1 MLDILKDAFKTEF
14 NKPLTYAALIAIPL
28 IVACFALLYFGTF
41 MDPYDRMKELPIAVI
56 NQDTGATLNG
66 EERNLG
72 DELVESI
79 TSNDDA
85 KWIIEDESLLDQG
98 LENTD
103 YFLAIVIPE
112 NFSEHVAAGETKEP
126 EQANILFFKNARKNY
141 MLTSLSS
148 RIESALKEKV
158 NQSITEQYSK
168 AYLNGLVSASNGLAD
183 AAEGSQQLG
192 NGIDSAVEGSGT
204 ITNNLEILKSGSEA
218 LEDGLGQLNSG
229 VSQMGDSRDKLVSGS
244 ASIASGIETLAQGS
258 STYRSSIEDKIGSIS
273 AAYGGD
279 PASAIPQLKQN
290 YALALQEYTT
300 QVVAATKQG
309 QDPSQVNATQVS
321 AAAEK
326 LAAAS
331 SQAGAYQALTSAV
344 SGYEQIDSGI
354 DSLISQYQ
362 TLDTGINQYT
372 RAVSELS
379 VGAQNAQ
386 NGAENLTDGAGK
398 LQDGSQKLTSGL
410 LIASDGASELTS
422 SLREGSQTI
431 DNSLTDS
438 TDNLASY
445 TANPAK
451 VEDDIYGNLDKFG
464 YGFAPLFLV
473 MGLWLGSLMI
483 FFVFSTF
490 PSKKELAGRRFAA
503 VIGRWP
509 LYLLLS
515 VLEVV
520 IVFFGAQAL
529 GLPTTDTGMMALSLL
544 TISVSFM
551 LIMQFFNLFD
561 IIGKAFSILLVIV
574 QLVFCSGTMPAQLG
588 NNMAVAAGPFLPF
601 YYAIDGLREVMSGD
615 NVDVLANDMGMLLLF
630 AAGAVVLSLLLYP
643 TALKIKTKKDSA
655 ALSEYLKGEEA
666 HAAKAMG

>member
-1 MLDILKDAFKTEF
+1 MLDILKDAFKTAF

-41 MDPYDRMKELPIAVI
+41 MDPYERMKELPIAVI
-56 NQDTGATLNG
+56 NQDAGATLNG

-72 DELVESI
+72 DELVKSI
-79 TSNDDA
+79 TNNDDA
-85 KWIIEDESLLDQG
+85 KWTIEDKNLLDQN

-103 YFLAIVIPE
+103 YYLAIVIPE
-112 NFSEHVAAGETKEP
+112 DFSERVAAGDTKEP
-126 EQANILFFKNARKNY
+126 EQANVVFFKNARKNY

-158 NQSITEQYSK
+158 NQNITEQYSR
-168 AYLNGLVSASNGLAD
+168 AYLSGLVDAKDGLTVAAD
-183 AAEGSQQLG
+183 GSQQLG
-192 NGIDSAVEGSGT
+192 SGIDSAAEGSST
-204 ITNNLEILKSGSEA
+204 ITDNLESLKSGSGT

-229 VSQMGDSRDKLVSGS
+229 LSQMEDSGNKLISGS
-244 ASIASGIETLAQGS
+244 ASIASGIEALARGS
-258 STYRSSIEDKIGSIS
+258 NTYRSSIEDKVNSIS

-279 PASAIPQLKQN
+279 PAGAIPQLKQN

-300 QVVAATKQG
+300 QVIAATKQG
-309 QDPSQVNATQVS
+309 QDPSQINAAQVTT
-321 AAAEK
+321 AAEK

-354 DSLISQYQ
+354 GSLSSQYQ
-362 TLDTGINQYT
+362 TLDIGINQYT
-372 RAVSELS
+372 QAVSELS

-386 NGAENLTDGAGK
+386 SAAANLTEGAGR

-410 LIASDGASELTS
+410 ENASDGASELTN
-422 SLREGSQTI
+422 SLRDGSQTI
-431 DNSLTDS
+431 ESSLTDS

-473 MGLWLGSLMI
+473 MSLWLGSLMI
-483 FFVFSTF
+483 FFIFSVF
-490 PSKKELAGRRFAA
+490 PSKKELADRRFAA
-503 VIGRWP
+503 IIGRWP
-509 LYLLLS
+509 LYLILS
-515 VLEVV
+515 VLEVAV
-520 IVFFGAQAL
+520 VFFGAQAL
-529 GLPTTDTGMMALSLL
+529 GLPTTDMGMMALSLL
-544 TISVSFM
+544 FISASFM

-561 IIGKAFSILLVIV
+561 IIGKAFSILLVAV

-588 NNMAVAAGPFLPF
+588 SNVAVAAGPFLPF
-601 YYAIDGLREVMSGD
+601 YYAIDGLREVMSGG

-630 AAGAVVLSLLLYP
+630 AIGAVALSLLLYP
-643 TALKIKTKKDSA
+643 IALKIKTRKDSA
-655 ALSEYLKGEEA
+655 ALSEYLRENSTCS
-666 HAAKAMG
+666 

>member
-1 MLDILKDAFKTEF
+1 MLDILKDAFKTAF

-41 MDPYDRMKELPIAVI
+41 MDPYERMKELPIAVI
-56 NQDTGATLNG
+56 NQDAGATLNG

-72 DELVESI
+72 DELVKSI
-79 TSNDDA
+79 TNNDDA
-85 KWIIEDESLLDQG
+85 KWTIENESLLDGG

-103 YFLAIVIPE
+103 YYLAIVIPE
-112 NFSEHVAAGETKEP
+112 DFSERVAAGDTKEP
-126 EQANILFFKNARKNY
+126 EQANVVFFKNARKNY

-158 NQSITEQYSK
+158 NQNITEQYSR
-168 AYLNGLVSASNGLAD
+168 AYLSGLVDAKDGLTVAAD
-183 AAEGSQQLG
+183 GSQQLG
-192 NGIDSAVEGSGT
+192 SGIDSAAEGSST
-204 ITNNLEILKSGSEA
+204 ITDNLESLKSGSGT

-229 VSQMGDSRDKLVSGS
+229 LSQMEDSGNKLISGS
-244 ASIASGIETLAQGS
+244 ASIASGIEALARGS
-258 STYRSSIEDKIGSIS
+258 NTYRSSIEDKVNSIS

-279 PASAIPQLKQN
+279 PAGAIPQLKQN

-300 QVVAATKQG
+300 QVIAATKQG
-309 QDPSQVNATQVS
+309 QDPSQINAAQVTT
-321 AAAEK
+321 AAEK

-354 DSLISQYQ
+354 GSLSSQYQ
-362 TLDTGINQYT
+362 TLDIGINQYT
-372 RAVSELS
+372 QAVSELS

-386 NGAENLTDGAGK
+386 SAAANLTEGAGR

-410 LIASDGASELTS
+410 ENASDGASELTN
-422 SLREGSQTI
+422 SLRDGSQTI
-431 DNSLTDS
+431 ESSLTDS

-473 MGLWLGSLMI
+473 MSLWLGSLMI
-483 FFVFSTF
+483 FFIFSVF
-490 PSKKELAGRRFAA
+490 PSKKELADRRFAA
-503 VIGRWP
+503 IIGRWP
-509 LYLLLS
+509 LYLILS
-515 VLEVV
+515 VLEVAV
-520 IVFFGAQAL
+520 VFFGAQAL
-529 GLPTTDTGMMALSLL
+529 GLPTTDMGMMALSLL
-544 TISVSFM
+544 FISASFM

-561 IIGKAFSILLVIV
+561 IIGKAFSILLVAV

-588 NNMAVAAGPFLPF
+588 SNVAVAAGPFLPF
-601 YYAIDGLREVMSGD
+601 YYAIDGLREVMSGG
-615 NVDVLANDMGMLLLF
+615 NVDVLANDIGMLLLF
-630 AAGAVVLSLLLYP
+630 AIGAVALSLLLYP
-643 TALKIKTKKDSA
+643 IALKIKTRKDSA
-655 ALSEYLKGEEA
+655 ALSEYLRENSTCS
-666 HAAKAMG
+666 

>member
-1 MLDILKDAFKTEF
+1 MLDILKDAFKTAF

-41 MDPYDRMKELPIAVI
+41 MDPYERMKELPIAVI
-56 NQDTGATLNG
+56 NQDAGATLNG

-72 DELVESI
+72 DELVKSI
-79 TSNDDA
+79 TNNDDA
-85 KWIIEDESLLDQG
+85 KWTIEDKNLLDQN

-103 YFLAIVIPE
+103 YYLAIVIPE
-112 NFSEHVAAGETKEP
+112 DFSERVAAGDTKEP
-126 EQANILFFKNARKNY
+126 EQANVVFFKNARKNY

-158 NQSITEQYSK
+158 NQNITEQYSR
-168 AYLNGLVSASNGLAD
+168 AYLSGLVDAKDGLTVAAD
-183 AAEGSQQLG
+183 GSQQLG
-192 NGIDSAVEGSGT
+192 SGIDSAAEGSST
-204 ITNNLEILKSGSEA
+204 ITDNLESLKSGSGT

-229 VSQMGDSRDKLVSGS
+229 LSQMEDSGNKLISGS
-244 ASIASGIETLAQGS
+244 ASIASGIEALARGS
-258 STYRSSIEDKIGSIS
+258 NTYRSSIEDKVNSIS

-279 PASAIPQLKQN
+279 PAGAIPQLKQN

-300 QVVAATKQG
+300 QVIAATKQG
-309 QDPSQVNATQVS
+309 QDPSQINAAQVTT
-321 AAAEK
+321 AAEK

-354 DSLISQYQ
+354 GSLSSQYQ
-362 TLDTGINQYT
+362 TLDIGINQYT
-372 RAVSELS
+372 QAVSELS

-386 NGAENLTDGAGK
+386 SAAANLTEGAGR

-410 LIASDGASELTS
+410 ENASDGVSELTN
-422 SLREGSQTI
+422 SLRDGSQTI
-431 DNSLTDS
+431 ESSLTDS

-473 MGLWLGSLMI
+473 MSLWLGSLMI
-483 FFVFSTF
+483 FFIFSVF
-490 PSKKELAGRRFAA
+490 PSKKELADRRFAA
-503 VIGRWP
+503 IIGRWP
-509 LYLLLS
+509 LYLILS
-515 VLEVV
+515 VLEVAV
-520 IVFFGAQAL
+520 VFFGAQAL
-529 GLPTTDTGMMALSLL
+529 GLPTTDMGMMALSLL
-544 TISVSFM
+544 FISASFM

-561 IIGKAFSILLVIV
+561 IIGKAFSILLVAV

-588 NNMAVAAGPFLPF
+588 SNVAVAAGPFLPF
-601 YYAIDGLREVMSGD
+601 YYAIDGLREVMSGG

-630 AAGAVVLSLLLYP
+630 AIGAVALSLLLYP
-643 TALKIKTKKDSA
+643 IALKIKTRKDSA
-655 ALSEYLKGEEA
+655 ALSEYLRENSTCS
-666 HAAKAMG
+666 

>member
-1 MLDILKDAFKTEF
+1 MLDILKDAFKTAF

-41 MDPYDRMKELPIAVI
+41 MDPYERMKELPIAVI
-56 NQDTGATLNG
+56 NQDAGATLNG

-72 DELVESI
+72 DELVKSI
-79 TSNDDA
+79 TNNDDA
-85 KWIIEDESLLDQG
+85 KWTIEDKNLLDQN

-103 YFLAIVIPE
+103 YYLAIVIPE
-112 NFSEHVAAGETKEP
+112 DFSERVAAGDTKEP
-126 EQANILFFKNARKNY
+126 EQANVVFFKNARKNY

-158 NQSITEQYSK
+158 NQNITEQYSR
-168 AYLNGLVSASNGLAD
+168 AYLSGLVDAKDGLTVAAD
-183 AAEGSQQLG
+183 GSQQLG
-192 NGIDSAVEGSGT
+192 SGIDSAAEGSST
-204 ITNNLEILKSGSEA
+204 ITDNLESLKSGSGT

-229 VSQMGDSRDKLVSGS
+229 LSQMEDSGNKLISGS
-244 ASIASGIETLAQGS
+244 ASIASGIEALARGS
-258 STYRSSIEDKIGSIS
+258 NTYRSSIEDKVNSIS

-279 PASAIPQLKQN
+279 PAGAIPQLKQN

-300 QVVAATKQG
+300 QVIAATKQG
-309 QDPSQVNATQVS
+309 QDPSQINAAQVTT
-321 AAAEK
+321 AAEK

-354 DSLISQYQ
+354 GSLSSQYQ
-362 TLDTGINQYT
+362 TLDIGINQYT
-372 RAVSELS
+372 QAVSELS

-386 NGAENLTDGAGK
+386 SAAANLTEGAGR

-410 LIASDGASELTS
+410 ENASDGASELTN
-422 SLREGSQTI
+422 SLRDGSQTI
-431 DNSLTDS
+431 ESSLTDS

-473 MGLWLGSLMI
+473 MSLWLGSLMI
-483 FFVFSTF
+483 FFIFSVF
-490 PSKKELAGRRFAA
+490 PSKKELADRRFAA
-503 VIGRWP
+503 IIGRWP
-509 LYLLLS
+509 LYLILS
-515 VLEVV
+515 VLEVAV
-520 IVFFGAQAL
+520 VFFGAQAL
-529 GLPTTDTGMMALSLL
+529 GLPTTDMGMMALSLL
-544 TISVSFM
+544 FISTSFM

-561 IIGKAFSILLVIV
+561 IIGKAFSILLVAV

-588 NNMAVAAGPFLPF
+588 SNVAVAAGPFLPF
-601 YYAIDGLREVMSGD
+601 YYAIDGLREVMSGG

-630 AAGAVVLSLLLYP
+630 AIGAVALSLLLYP
-643 TALKIKTKKDSA
+643 IALKIKTRKDSA
-655 ALSEYLKGEEA
+655 ALSEYLRENSTCS
-666 HAAKAMG
+666 

>member
-1 MLDILKDAFKTEF
+1 MLDILKDAFKTAF

-41 MDPYDRMKELPIAVI
+41 MDPYERMKELPIAVI
-56 NQDTGATLNG
+56 NQDAGATLNG

-72 DELVESI
+72 DELVKSI
-79 TSNDDA
+79 TNNDDA
-85 KWIIEDESLLDQG
+85 KWTIEDKNLLDQN

-103 YFLAIVIPE
+103 YYLAIVIPE
-112 NFSEHVAAGETKEP
+112 DFSERVAAGDTKEP
-126 EQANILFFKNARKNY
+126 EQANVVFFKNARKNY

-158 NQSITEQYSK
+158 NQNITEQYSR
-168 AYLNGLVSASNGLAD
+168 AYLSGLVDAKDGLTVAAD
-183 AAEGSQQLG
+183 GSQQLG
-192 NGIDSAVEGSGT
+192 SGIDSAAEGSST
-204 ITNNLEILKSGSEA
+204 ITDNLESLKSGSGT

-229 VSQMGDSRDKLVSGS
+229 LSQMEDSGNKLIFGS
-244 ASIASGIETLAQGS
+244 ASIASGIEALAQGS
-258 STYRSSIEDKIGSIS
+258 NTYRSSIEDKVNSIS

-279 PASAIPQLKQN
+279 PAGAIPQLKQN

-300 QVVAATKQG
+300 QVIAATKQG
-309 QDPSQVNATQVS
+309 QDPSQINAAQVTT
-321 AAAEK
+321 AAEK

-354 DSLISQYQ
+354 GSLSSQYQ
-362 TLDTGINQYT
+362 TLDIGINQYT
-372 RAVSELS
+372 QAVSELS

-386 NGAENLTDGAGK
+386 SAAANLTEGAGR

-410 LIASDGASELTS
+410 ENASDGASELTN
-422 SLREGSQTI
+422 SLRDGSQTI
-431 DNSLTDS
+431 ESSLTDS

-473 MGLWLGSLMI
+473 MSLWLGSLMI
-483 FFVFSTF
+483 FFIFSVF
-490 PSKKELAGRRFAA
+490 PSKKELADRRFAA
-503 VIGRWP
+503 ILGRWP
-509 LYLLLS
+509 LYLILS
-515 VLEVV
+515 VLEVAV
-520 IVFFGAQAL
+520 VFFGAQAL
-529 GLPTTDTGMMALSLL
+529 GLPTTDMGMMALSLL
-544 TISVSFM
+544 FISASFM

-561 IIGKAFSILLVIV
+561 IIGKAFSILLVAV

-588 NNMAVAAGPFLPF
+588 SNVAVAAGPFLPF
-601 YYAIDGLREVMSGD
+601 YYAIDGLREVMSGG

-630 AAGAVVLSLLLYP
+630 AIGAVALSLLLYP
-643 TALKIKTKKDSA
+643 IALKIKTRKDSA
-655 ALSEYLKGEEA
+655 ALSEYLRENSTCS
-666 HAAKAMG
+666 

>member
-1 MLDILKDAFKTEF
+1 MLDILKDAFKTAF

-28 IVACFALLYFGTF
+28 IVACFALLYFATF
-41 MDPYDRMKELPIAVI
+41 MDPYERMRELPIAVI
-56 NQDTGATLNG
+56 NQDAGATLNE

-79 TSNDDA
+79 TNNDDA
-85 KWIIEDESLLDQG
+85 KWTIEDESLLDRG

-103 YFLAIVIPE
+103 YYLAIVIPE
-112 NFSEHVAAGETKEP
+112 DFSEHVAAGETKEP
-126 EQANILFFKNARKNY
+126 EQANVVFFKNARKNY

-158 NQSITEQYSK
+158 NQSITEQYLK
-168 AYLNGLVSASNGLAD
+168 AYLGGLVNAKDGLAD
-183 AAEGSQQLG
+183 AADGSQQLG
-192 NGIDSAVEGSGT
+192 NGIDSAVEGSSA
-204 ITNNLEILKSGSEA
+204 ITNNLETLKSGSET

-229 VSQMGDSRDKLVSGS
+229 LSQMEDSGDKLVSGS

-258 STYRSSIEDKIGSIS
+258 STYRNGIEDKVNSIS
-273 AAYGGD
+273 SAYGGD
-279 PASAIPQLKQN
+279 PANAIPQLKQN

-300 QVVAATKQG
+300 QVIAATKQG
-309 QDPSQVNATQVS
+309 QDPSQINTAQVS

-331 SQAGAYQALTSAV
+331 SQAGAYQALASAV
-344 SGYEQIDSGI
+344 SGYKQIDSGI
-354 DSLISQYQ
+354 GSLSSQYQ
-362 TLDTGINQYT
+362 TLDTGINQYA
-372 RAVSELS
+372 RAISQLS

-386 NGAENLTDGAGK
+386 NGAASLTNGTGK

-410 LIASDGASELTS
+410 LSASDGAGELTS
-422 SLREGSQTI
+422 SLRDGSQTI

-445 TANPAK
+445 TANPAI
-451 VEDDIYGNLDKFG
+451 VEDDVYGNLDKFG

-483 FFVFSTF
+483 FFVFSAF
-490 PSKKELAGRRFAA
+490 PSKKELAERRFAA
-503 VIGRWP
+503 VVGRWP

-515 VLEVV
+515 VLEVA

-529 GLPTTDTGMMALSLL
+529 GLPTTDMGMMALSLL
-544 TISVSFM
+544 IISVSFM

-561 IIGKAFSILLVIV
+561 IVGKAFSILLVAV

-588 NNMAVAAGPFLPF
+588 SNVAVAAGPFLPF
-601 YYAIDGLREVMSGD
+601 YYAIDGLREVMSGG
-615 NVDVLANDMGMLLLF
+615 NVNVLATDMVMLLLF
-630 AAGAVVLSLLLYP
+630 ASGAVVLSLLLYP
-643 TALKIKTKKDSA
+643 IALKIKTRKDSA
-655 ALSEYLKGEEA
+655 ALSEYLKEA
-666 HAAKAMG
+666 AYAAKAMD

>member
-1 MLDILKDAFKTEF
+1 MLDILKDAFKTAF
-14 NKPLTYAALIAIPL
+14 NKPLTYAALVAIPL

-41 MDPYDRMKELPIAVI
+41 MDPYERMKELPIAVI
-56 NQDTGATLNG
+56 NQDAGATLNG

-72 DELVESI
+72 DELVKSI
-79 TSNDDA
+79 TNNDDA
-85 KWIIEDESLLDQG
+85 KWTIEDKNLLDQN

-103 YFLAIVIPE
+103 YYLAIVIPE
-112 NFSEHVAAGETKEP
+112 DFSERVAAGDTKEP
-126 EQANILFFKNARKNY
+126 EQANVVFFKNARKNY

-158 NQSITEQYSK
+158 NQNITEQYSR
-168 AYLNGLVSASNGLAD
+168 AYLSGLVDAKDGLTVAAD
-183 AAEGSQQLG
+183 GSQQLG
-192 NGIDSAVEGSGT
+192 SGIDSAAEGSST
-204 ITNNLEILKSGSEA
+204 ITDNLESLKSGSGT

-229 VSQMGDSRDKLVSGS
+229 LSQMEDSGNKLISGS
-244 ASIASGIETLAQGS
+244 ASIASGIEALARGS
-258 STYRSSIEDKIGSIS
+258 NTYRSSIEDKVNSIS

-279 PASAIPQLKQN
+279 PAGAIPQLKQN

-300 QVVAATKQG
+300 QVIAATKQG
-309 QDPSQVNATQVS
+309 QDPSQINAAQVTT
-321 AAAEK
+321 AAEK

-354 DSLISQYQ
+354 GSLSSQYQ
-362 TLDTGINQYT
+362 TLDIGINQYT
-372 RAVSELS
+372 QAVSELS

-386 NGAENLTDGAGK
+386 SAAANLTEGAGR

-410 LIASDGASELTS
+410 ENASDGVSELTN
-422 SLREGSQTI
+422 SLRDGSQTI
-431 DNSLTDS
+431 ESSLTDS

-473 MGLWLGSLMI
+473 MSLWLGSLMI
-483 FFVFSTF
+483 FFIFSVF
-490 PSKKELAGRRFAA
+490 PSKKELADRRFAA
-503 VIGRWP
+503 IIGRWP
-509 LYLLLS
+509 LYLILS
-515 VLEVV
+515 VLEVAV
-520 IVFFGAQAL
+520 VFFGAQAL
-529 GLPTTDTGMMALSLL
+529 GLPTTDMGMMALSLL
-544 TISVSFM
+544 FISASFM

-561 IIGKAFSILLVIV
+561 IIGKAFSILLVAV

-588 NNMAVAAGPFLPF
+588 SNVAVAAGPFLPF
-601 YYAIDGLREVMSGD
+601 YYAIDGLREVMSGG

-630 AAGAVVLSLLLYP
+630 AIGAVALSLLLYP
-643 TALKIKTKKDSA
+643 IALKIKTRKDSA
-655 ALSEYLKGEEA
+655 ALSEYLRENSTCS
-666 HAAKAMG
+666 